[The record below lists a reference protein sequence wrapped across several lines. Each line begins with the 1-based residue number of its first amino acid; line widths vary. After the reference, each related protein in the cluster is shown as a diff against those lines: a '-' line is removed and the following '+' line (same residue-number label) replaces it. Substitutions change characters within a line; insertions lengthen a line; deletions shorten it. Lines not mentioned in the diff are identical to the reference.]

1 MQHIIYIHI
10 HIEPTTPD
18 PVLPKMLTI
27 SDCSPPKQDPL
38 QNKATL
44 DIILQ
49 QSETLPLCQDLRT
62 NTNSTML

>member
-1 MQHIIYIHI
+1 MQYIIYIHI

-49 QSETLPLCQDLRT
+49 QS
-62 NTNSTML
+62 